1 MTNPTTPKLSEAA
14 RHLVIPDG
22 IVKSDWPR
30 VRKIAKILFGT
41 TFDRWQDGL
50 GTLML
55 GKLKD
60 GRWATSVGGI
70 TISICRQA
78 GKTFLIG
85 TMIFILCI
93 LWPGMKVLWSAH
105 RTRTSDE
112 TFGYMKGLAESPG
125 GRRYVKKVRAANGQ
139 QEIKFSNGSRI
150 LFGAREHGFGRGIP
164 GVWIVICDEAQILT
178 ENALDDMVPTMNTAP
193 RALTIL
199 LGTPPRPKDPGE
211 AFASRRAEAL
221 SDSHPHDALY
231 VEFSADRD
239 ADLDDR
245 EQWAKANPS
254 YPNRTNDDAML
265 RMRRQLDDDSFRR
278 EALGVWDDVTVKSA
292 IDIAKWDECGVDEPD
307 KQGLIGYAIDMPPTR
322 DSLAIGGAIRHK
334 DGSAHVELREFK
346 ATQSAGTA
354 WAVDWIV
361 EHWPKTAAV
370 VIDNQSPAMSIL
382 PDLKARHIKVL
393 TTNAADM
400 GRACGRFQD
409 MLRDGKLTHLS
420 AGKQPALDTAV
431 ANATTR
437 NIGSSG
443 AIGWNK
449 LGTDIDI
456 SPLVACT
463 LALYGT
469 FITKR
474 RPGRKQKVMV

>member
-1 MTNPTTPKLSEAA
+1 MEMSSGPKLSEAA
-14 RHLVIPDG
+14 RTLVVPDG
-22 IVKSDWPR
+22 IVKTDWPK
-30 VRKIAKILFGT
+30 VRKLASKLFGV

-50 GTLML
+50 GMVML
-55 GKLKD
+55 GRLAD
-60 GRWATSVGGI
+60 GSWAASVNGV

-78 GKTFLIG
+78 GKTFFISRLV
-85 TMIFILCI
+85 FILC
-93 LWPGMKVLWSAH
+93 LLFPGMKALWTAH

-112 TFGYMKGLAESPG
+112 TFKSMVGLAG
-125 GRRYVKKVRAANGQ
+125 GKTVKRYVKRIRSANGQ
-139 QEIKFSNGSRI
+139 QEIEFSNGSRV
-150 LFGAREHGFGRGIP
+150 LFGARERGFGRGFD
-164 GVWIVICDEAQILT
+164 GVWLEIYDEAQILT
-178 ENALDDMVPTMNTAP
+178 EAALDDMLPAMNTAP
-193 RALTIL
+193 RSLVIM
-199 LGTPPRPKDPGE
+199 LGTPPKPGDPSE
-211 AFASRRAEAL
+211 VFTVRRAEAL
-221 SDSHPHDALY
+221 SDPHGMVY
-231 VEFSADRD
+231 VEFSADRS

-254 YPNRTNDDAML
+254 YPRRTPETSML
-265 RMRRQLDDDSFRR
+265 RLRRMLNDDSFRR

-292 IDIAKWDECGVDEPD
+292 IDIAKWNECGVDMPD
-307 KQGLIGYAIDMPPTR
+307 KQGLIGYALDMPPAR

-334 DGSAHVELREFK
+334 DGTAHIELREFK

-361 EHWPKTAAV
+361 ERWPKTAAV
-370 VIDNQSPAMSIL
+370 VIDDQSPAMSLL
-382 PDLKARHIKVL
+382 PDLKARHIKVIQ
-393 TTNAADM
+393 TNAKDM

-409 MLRDGKLTHLS
+409 MLNAGQLTHLS
-420 AGKQPALDTAV
+420 TGKQPALDTAV

-449 LGTDIDI
+449 LGSDIDI

-474 RPGRKQKVMV
+474 RPGRVQKVMV